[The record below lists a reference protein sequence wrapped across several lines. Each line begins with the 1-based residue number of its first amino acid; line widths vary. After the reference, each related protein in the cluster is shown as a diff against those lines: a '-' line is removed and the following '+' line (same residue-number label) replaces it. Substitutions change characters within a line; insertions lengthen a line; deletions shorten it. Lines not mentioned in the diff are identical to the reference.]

1 MDGGLTALGRR
12 PEVRR
17 CDGFPDSRASAV
29 QAFST
34 RNPSWKSYVAYLV
47 TGGRSLVLFGA

>member
-1 MDGGLTALGRR
+1 MDRGLTSLGRG
-12 PEVRR
+12 PEERR
-17 CDGFPDSRASAV
+17 CDGFPDSRASTV

-34 RNPSWKSYVAYLV
+34 RNMSWKGYVAYLV

>member
-1 MDGGLTALGRR
+1 MDRNLTSLGRG
-12 PEVRR
+12 PEERR
-17 CDGFPDSRASAV
+17 CDGFPDSRASTV

-34 RNPSWKSYVAYLV
+34 RNMSWKSYVAHLV

>member
-1 MDGGLTALGRR
+1 MDGGLTSLGRG

-34 RNPSWKSYVAYLV
+34 RNMSWKSYVAYLV